1 MKEQFSIIKNKTY
14 KLAAIGILGALC
26 IAFSCLSIK
35 TGPLTISFASLPIYV
50 AVFYFGAPEAILV
63 ALLGGAADQIIFY
76 GISTTMP
83 LWLIPG
89 ILRAVTA
96 YLLSY
101 WYNKCYKKPIETSY
115 IVTLSVCV
123 ISNLICTF
131 ATTAV
136 MAIDA
141 LLFDYFSWTYILS
154 SLGMRLFSST
164 IMAILCGIVISP
176 IVNILK
182 QKRRFDE

>member
-1 MKEQFSIIKNKTY
+1 MTKNKIY
-14 KLAAIGILGALC
+14 KLAAMGILGALC

-50 AVFYFGAPEAILV
+50 AAFYLGAPEAIIV
-63 ALLGGAADQIIFY
+63 ALLGGAADQIISY
-76 GISTTMP
+76 GVSATMP

-89 ILRAVTA
+89 IVRAITA
-96 YLLSY
+96 FLLSY
-101 WYNKCYKKPIETSY
+101 WYNKLYKKPIETDYSITL
-115 IVTLSVCV
+115 IVCI
-123 ISNLICTF
+123 ISSLMCTF

-141 LLFDYFSWTYILS
+141 LLFDYFSWAYILS

-164 IMAILCGIVISP
+164 IVAILCGIVVSP

-182 QKRRFDE
+182 QKRRFD

>member
-1 MKEQFSIIKNKTY
+1 MKKQFPIIKNKTY
-14 KLAAIGILGALC
+14 KLAAIGILSALC
-26 IAFSCLSIK
+26 IVLSCLSVK

-50 AVFYFGAPEAILV
+50 AAFYLGTPEAILV
-63 ALLGGAADQIIFY
+63 ALLGGAADQIISY
-76 GISTTMP
+76 GISATTP

-89 ILRAVTA
+89 ILRATTA
-96 YLLSY
+96 SLLSY

-115 IVTLSVCV
+115 IVTLVACV
-123 ISNLICTF
+123 IPSLICTF
-131 ATTAV
+131 ATTTV

-164 IMAILCGIVISP
+164 IVAVLCGIVISP

-182 QKRRFDE
+182 QKRRFD

>member
-1 MKEQFSIIKNKTY
+1 MTRNKIY
-14 KLAAIGILGALC
+14 KLAAMGILGALC

-50 AVFYFGAPEAILV
+50 AAFYLGAPEAIIV
-63 ALLGGAADQIIFY
+63 ALLGGAADQIISY
-76 GISTTMP
+76 GISATTL

-89 ILRAVTA
+89 VLRAATA
-96 YLLSY
+96 SLLAY
-101 WYNKCYKKPIETSY
+101 WYNKLYKKPIERCYSITL
-115 IVTLSVCV
+115 IVCIMS
-123 ISNLICTF
+123 SLICTF

-141 LLFDYFSWTYILS
+141 LIFNYFSWTYILS
-154 SLGMRLFSST
+154 SLGMRLFSS
-164 IMAILCGIVISP
+164 ILVAILCGVVVSP

-182 QKRRFDE
+182 QKRRFD